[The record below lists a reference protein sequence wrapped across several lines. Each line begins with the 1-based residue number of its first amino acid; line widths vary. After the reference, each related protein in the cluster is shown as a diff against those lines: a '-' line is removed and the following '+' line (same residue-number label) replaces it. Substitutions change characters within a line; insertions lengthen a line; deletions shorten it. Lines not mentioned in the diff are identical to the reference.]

1 MLRVAVSP
9 PSTNQITARPPKCSG
24 VEFQWWNGFTVI
36 MGQQRAGFVM
46 FSAQCSD
53 GEKGRTLERILMDVI
68 RVPGQISPDSLVSRV
83 SAV

>member
-1 MLRVAVSP
+1 MAVSP
-9 PSTNQITARPPKCSG
+9 LSANQITARRPKCSG

-36 MGQQRAGFVM
+36 MGQQRTGFVM
-46 FSAQCSD
+46 FSVRCSD

>member
-1 MLRVAVSP
+1 
-9 PSTNQITARPPKCSG
+9 
-24 VEFQWWNGFTVI
+24 

>member
-1 MLRVAVSP
+1 
-9 PSTNQITARPPKCSG
+9 
-24 VEFQWWNGFTVI
+24 

-46 FSAQCSD
+46 FSARCSD
-53 GEKGRTLERILMDVI
+53 GEGEKGRTLERILMDVI